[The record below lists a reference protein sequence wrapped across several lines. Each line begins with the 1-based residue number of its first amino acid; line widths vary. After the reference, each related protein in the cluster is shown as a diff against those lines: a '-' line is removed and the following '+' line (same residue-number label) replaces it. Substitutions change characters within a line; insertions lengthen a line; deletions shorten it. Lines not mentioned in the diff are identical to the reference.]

1 MFENISWIVEANIKD
16 GKRDEFEAVM
26 EEVVL

>member
-1 MFENISWIVEANIKD
+1 MFENMGCIVEANIKD